1 MSHELAGVLSV
12 HANQLVIEVQ
22 AGGEGTLSAAGLPV
36 GARLLV
42 RLSPGRLWAGPFP
55 EPDDVRGRCRLLAAD
70 LADFAERVREL
81 DAGLPAV
88 PAEVLAEEGPETVES
103 SIQGTLQCVLA
114 DGLEP
119 AVRSLLEAGGL
130 SQEELNRQWEEQ
142 EAERLRPRGLRE
154 AFSIRSLAGG
164 DLHRIRDLATS
175 LFEERLAIGD
185 DWKHGRHALGFMADG
200 GQGGFAGFLFAAYT
214 PGDLGLLALV
224 VDSEARG
231 SDLGRALLDH
241 AVDALRKRG
250 LEISELVGV
259 CMVDPQGPAS

>member
-1 MSHELAGVLSV
+1 MSHELAGVLSI

-22 AGGEGTLSAAGLPV
+22 AGGEETLSAAGLPV

-42 RLSPGRLWAGPFP
+42 RLSPGRLSAGPFP

-88 PAEVLAEEGPETVES
+88 PAEGLAEEGPETVET

-114 DGLEP
+114 DDLEP
-119 AVRSLLEAGGL
+119 AIRSLLEAGGL
-130 SQEELNRQWEEQ
+130 SQDELNRQWE

-154 AFSIRSLAGG
+154 AFSIRSLAGD
-164 DLHRIRDLATS
+164 DLQKMRDLAVS
-175 LFEERLAIGD
+175 LFEGRLASGT
-185 DWKHGRHALGFMADG
+185 DWKNGQHALGFMADG
-200 GQGGFAGFLFAAYT
+200 GKGGLAGFLFAAYT

-241 AVDALRKRG
+241 AVDALRKHG
-250 LEISELVGV
+250 LEITELVGV
-259 CMVDPQGPAS
+259 CMVDPEGKAS